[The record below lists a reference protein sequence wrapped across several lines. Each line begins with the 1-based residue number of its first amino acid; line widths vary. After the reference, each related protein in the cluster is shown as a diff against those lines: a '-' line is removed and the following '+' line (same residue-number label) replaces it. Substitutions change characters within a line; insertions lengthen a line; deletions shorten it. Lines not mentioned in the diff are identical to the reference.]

1 MKNFCQLQHKLTV
14 IIYFIL
20 LPINAITFHLNPPV
34 LDSCTAG
41 CLLPIENSTIWL
53 PYNYPPCIHPGQ
65 PVLHW
70 SNSVTCNRPNFLT
83 SPSAS
88 LDSLSGMLFA
98 EERVCFYVKPWHVVY
113 SYDCSGNNISRKS
126 AVFLDHKKY
135 ARKRRP
141 KRWMRRRNP
150 TVPRIHFQQERY
162 ITEIPEDTPVNSLI
176 IKLHA
181 THITNE
187 SMYYAMVAPEDSRSA
202 NIFTL
207 DTVSGEIRVGK
218 ALDRE
223 TLDRHVLK
231 VTAYER
237 LDPAVSASSSVIV
250 EILDVQDNA
259 PIFERN
265 SYYAEIRE
273 DAPIGTTLAS
283 VFARDLD
290 IGLNGEI
297 TYSLG
302 EEDGAKLL
310 QIHNSTG
317 VIQTA
322 HYLDRELMNIIR
334 IYVYATDKGVPPMTS
349 RALLEINLLDVNDNA
364 PVFEQKLCNTTIMEN
379 ITIPSNILQIKA
391 SDSDSGQNGKVH
403 YSIVASSVNGFSIDY
418 ESGWIKLHQKLDSR
432 FNPAT
437 LLVRAKDS
445 GQPAQSSTI
454 NCAINIVDIND
465 HKPHFVAS
473 RQELF
478 VEENVPIGFEITRIF
493 AIDEDN
499 DINGRITYKLAGE
512 DSANETFRIDQTTG
526 IITTI
531 NKLDR
536 EEKEKYILKVKAEDG
551 GEPPLS
557 DSLLITIIVR
567 DINDNAPYFEPNFYN
582 ITIPENEVRG
592 TSLIAVKAID
602 HDNDDKIVYRIERAD
617 KDIFSLVHSADQ
629 GAILSLSGEIDRMDD
644 TLRVL
649 ITATDKGGLT
659 GTCTVIITVADV
671 NTAPV
676 FLTHPFTVHI
686 SENIPIGSEV
696 IQVKAEDEDRH
707 DNAKLTYSI
716 DSKEFSIDKNT
727 GLIVIA
733 EEIDREECSSYLL
746 NITVTDHAANP
757 LSASTFLEVIL
768 DDANDNAP
776 EFTSENY
783 TVAIAEDTPTGT
795 SFTQVSAVD
804 MDEGDNAIIDYYL
817 IEENGNGNTFKLDR
831 SSGTLRVVSKLD
843 REMIARYEL
852 TVKAQDRGNPPLSSF
867 SIVSIVIIDVNDYAP
882 QFESLRYDLW
892 IAENSPIGTTIGTI
906 IARDQDEGDNALIQ
920 FRIFGGVDAK
930 LFDIETDSS
939 QNGVVHILSRAIF
952 DYEAKKN
959 HFFLEIQASSGQLS
973 SIVPVY
979 VHVSDVNDNRP
990 QLRDFT
996 ILYANH
1002 IDDPMEQVIGYV
1014 PAFDPDHNA
1023 TLEYDIE
1030 INDIL
1035 MVDQHK
1041 GSIMPKNIW
1050 KRHINTVYEICVSDG
1065 PNNVCAKCRF
1075 IYIPMDDTIIRDTVT
1090 LGFPDIRYEELLD
1103 NDVFERFTS
1112 AISLLDDWHS
1122 DDIWVFSIHT
1132 HNKYT
1137 NVSFIVHR
1145 GNTVQ
1150 RSERV
1155 EGLIRNGLVKL
1166 SDIIG
1171 MRLTIHRD
1179 ATCSNEPCPYFQQCR
1194 NTQKYVKTTQNFKTD
1209 NFLMHSLDTVN
1220 SFQCVCPA
1228 GFTSGD
1234 GIEQSC
1240 NYRLD
1245 MCFTSPCQHQGTC
1258 VSLENGYRCDCPPQW
1273 TGENCENSVY
1283 VDNCLPNLCFSNSVC
1298 KLVNRTARC
1307 IQCRWHSH
1315 DTDSQ
1320 CRLRSLSFGEDGG
1333 YIVLPLQITRMHW
1346 KLQFS
1351 IATVE
1356 SNGVMLFAGNLSSD
1370 FLEVSL
1376 EDALI
1381 RGRFSLGYDIYEVR
1395 MDDWPENRV
1404 SDGKWHQIT
1413 LDYYDNKLIISL
1425 DNCDAHIAMK
1435 YSNVTG
1441 YQKCAA
1447 EVIAKLP
1454 KKCEDPAV
1462 SCYRFFDLP
1471 AAINLGGRAVTIA
1484 EQNYI
1489 SGIDGNQY
1497 SSARIQEPFIGCI
1510 SNLTF
1515 DETIVDFS
1523 KFEEFEKIGNLQ
1535 PGCKQK
1541 RNDCHSNPCH
1551 HTAICEPA
1559 WDGYHCRCK
1568 GTTHTNGPC
1577 TDNEDSFV
1585 SLYDEESFVFWNVP
1599 DGMKFHNLS
1608 FEFRTRSRATQVI
1621 AVEFSKRSQFIIFSV
1636 SHGKGLISIGPEQYL
1651 LSFPSFAD
1659 GNLKSLSIVVE
1670 KYSTL
1675 IVIDHLYK
1683 KRIVLQNNGL
1693 YRDIRKIYSGLAPS
1707 TSYPQRF
1714 EGCLRNVKIND
1725 LRLKLAEN
1733 MMTKPGCQVPNG
1745 CNSPKACPPNSI
1757 CVREWDRHRCECNP
1771 GFIGDGCVNICS
1783 LPNLC
1788 GKEGICH
1795 TKNNSKGYKCICSEE
1810 LSGQNCER
1818 KRALQICPKGWY
1830 GTFPKCKQCSCD
1842 TERGF
1847 LEQCNTKTGE
1857 CYCKSGTYYSGDECV
1872 SCECGYGSSDLTCT
1886 SKGQCQC
1893 MGEAVGRRCD
1903 RCSGSD
1909 QVLDRKTLKCLKI
1922 RNRCPSNIEYGIQWP
1937 TTIVGATARQ
1947 SCPNGEVG
1955 LVIRK
1960 CLKSAYWDQ
1969 INSYNCT
1976 HPAFTKLNFTDRTK
1990 LVQTLS
1996 NVTSS
2001 MLHLKGVNVAIVR
2014 KVVKQLIRDE
2024 LTGNNS
2030 PNSHLRS
2037 ADYTN
2042 NLLKM
2047 GDSLLKIKDY
2057 PNNAHLIRLF
2067 NNYGI
2072 HVANLH
2078 QVHPYLKP
2086 FMFSGQ
2092 NMVFAVDEISA
2103 DGSRIWPKFKN
2114 FVDERTENFRS
2125 IQMKL
2130 LCDDT
2135 IAYPRKITFY
2145 SMFNNVDR
2153 FHCNAP
2159 IVTVYYNATCA
2170 IQVLFPVSEEAWR
2183 YPECVIVENPAK
2195 EDELSRTNDWAD
2207 GDIDAGNVF
2216 LDWSA
2221 KRATLVGLNRTH
2233 AICNFERSGVYT
2245 VIIRPDHGAL
2255 IRFIPSKTIPYAGSL
2270 CMMFALVLLL
2280 LSAVRSLYRPCLR
2293 LRLLRFGFIL
2303 MFVLDVV
2310 AIFLIHR
2317 LQPSIVFCLAR
2328 NTVISLCTSAVFAWL
2343 FMYSFHIY
2351 RLLATGKTESNY
2363 WMIILCSVIIPILL
2377 SLTSFFLAPGC
2388 LLSPSQPFF
2397 WVLLIPVALYI
2408 LFDFYAFSTALLIS
2422 FSKQFDCMVTEY
2434 SIRTT
2439 LWLHIIL
2446 SMLCAFYNSFGLYI
2460 LFDHADN
2467 PLYEIALNSTLVFV
2481 ATYIFLWTNYF
2492 GPKRNARY
2500 DNGLWM
2506 NNLPKSAD
2514 EVLGPQCQTPL
2525 LLQSSN
2531 TDAELSG
2538 NCVNGWMPDIIPST
2552 TYIQQ
2557 ESIHDV
2563 PHPKILSPP
2572 MKILHHEAYGSA
2584 EGIALLYQDN
2594 CPTSDIDHIYGTTS
2608 GKHHYPSFTFTH

>member
-1 MKNFCQLQHKLTV
+1 MKNFFQLQCKLIT
-14 IIYFIL
+14 IIYIIL
-20 LPINAITFHLNPPV
+20 LPIISITFRLYPPIINH
-34 LDSCTAG
+34 CNAG
-41 CLLPIENSTIWL
+41 CLLPITNSTIWL
-53 PYNYPPCIHPGQ
+53 PYSYPPCIHPGQ
-65 PVLHW
+65 PVLTW
-70 SNSVTCNRPNFLT
+70 SNTVTCNIPNFLT
-83 SPSAS
+83 SRSIS
-88 LDSLSGMLFA
+88 LDSSSGVLFA
-98 EERVCFYVKPWHVVY
+98 EKRVCFYVKPWHVEY
-113 SYDCSGNNISRKS
+113 LYDCSYNNISGKKG
-126 AVFLDHKKY
+126 AFFLDHKKY
-135 ARKRRP
+135 ATKRRS

-162 ITEIPEDTPVNSLI
+162 ITEIPEDTPINSLI

-207 DTVSGEIRVGK
+207 DTVSGEVRVGK

-297 TYSLG
+297 VYSLG
-302 EEDGAKLL
+302 EELGAELL
-310 QIHNSTG
+310 QIHSSTG

-322 HYLDRELMNIIR
+322 QHLDRELMNLIR
-334 IYVYATDKGVPPMTS
+334 VYVYATDKGVPPMSS

-364 PVFEQKLCNTTIMEN
+364 PVFDQELCNTTIMEN
-379 ITIPSNILQIKA
+379 ITIPSNILKIKA
-391 SDSDSGQNGKVH
+391 SDNDSGQNGKVR

-432 FNPAT
+432 SNPAT

-454 NCAINIVDIND
+454 NCAIYIIDIND

-473 RQELF
+473 QQELF
-478 VEENVPIGFEITRIF
+478 VEENVPIGFEVTRIF
-493 AIDEDN
+493 AIDEDS
-499 DINGRITYKLAGE
+499 DMNGRIVYTLEGE
-512 DSANETFRIDQTTG
+512 DNANETFRIDQTTG
-526 IITTI
+526 IITTV

-536 EEKEKYILKVKAEDG
+536 EDKEKYILKVKAEDG
-551 GEPPLS
+551 GKPPLA
-557 DSLLITIIVR
+557 DSLLITITVR

-582 ITIPENEVRG
+582 ITVAENEARG
-592 TSLIAVKAID
+592 TPLITVKAID

-617 KDIFSLVHSADQ
+617 KDIFSLIHSADQ
-629 GAILSLSGEIDRMDD
+629 GAILSLSGEIDYMDD
-644 TLRVL
+644 ILHVM
-649 ITATDKGGLT
+649 ISATDKGGLT
-659 GTCTVIITVADV
+659 GSCTITIIIIDV

-676 FLTHPFTVHI
+676 FLIHPFTIHI
-686 SENIPIGSEV
+686 PENIPIGSEV
-696 IQVKAEDEDRH
+696 IQLKAKDQDRYE
-707 DNAKLTYSI
+707 NAKLTYSV
-716 DSKEFSIDKNT
+716 DNAEFTIDKDT
-727 GLIVIA
+727 GLIVVV
-733 EEIDREECSSYLL
+733 EELNREERSSYLL
-746 NITVTDHAANP
+746 NITVTDHAINP
-757 LSASTFLEVIL
+757 LSASTFLEIIL
-768 DDANDNAP
+768 DDINDNAP
-776 EFTSENY
+776 EFISENY

-795 SFTQVSAVD
+795 SFAQVSAID
-804 MDEGDNAIIDYYL
+804 IDEGDNAIIDYYL
-817 IEENGNGNTFKLDR
+817 IEDNEKSDTFKLDR

-843 REMIARYEL
+843 RETIAKYQL

-867 SIVSIVIIDVNDYAP
+867 STVSVIITDVNDYAP
-882 QFESLRYDLW
+882 EFESSRYDLW
-892 IAENSPIGTTIGTI
+892 ITENSPIGTTIGTI

-920 FRIFGGVDAK
+920 FRIFGGIDAK
-930 LFDIETDSS
+930 LFDIETDLS

-959 HFFLEIQASSGQLS
+959 HFILEIQASSGQLS

-1002 IDDPMEQVIGYV
+1002 IDESIEREIGYV

-1023 TLEYDIE
+1023 TLEYSIE

-1035 MVDQHK
+1035 MVDQYK
-1041 GSIMPKNIW
+1041 GSITVMNVW
-1050 KRHINTVYEICVSDG
+1050 ERYINVIYKICVSDG
-1065 PNNVCAKCRF
+1065 PNNVCANCRF
-1075 IYIPMDDTIIRDTVT
+1075 IYIPVDDTIIRDTVT
-1090 LGFPDIRYEELLD
+1090 LGFLDIHYEELLD
-1103 NDVFERFTS
+1103 NGVFERFTS

-1122 DDIWVFSIHT
+1122 DDIWVFSVQT
-1132 HNKYT
+1132 RNKYT
-1137 NVSFIVHR
+1137 NVSFVVHHAH
-1145 GNTVQ
+1145 TIQ

-1155 EGLIRNGLVKL
+1155 EGLIRNGLAKL

-1171 MRLTIHRD
+1171 MRLMIHKD

-1209 NFLMHSLDTVN
+1209 SFLMHSLDTVN
-1220 SFQCVCPA
+1220 SFQCECSA
-1228 GFTSGD
+1228 GFASGD

-1245 MCFTSPCQHQGTC
+1245 MCFTLPCQHQGTC
-1258 VSLENGYRCDCPPQW
+1258 IPLENGYRCDCPPDW
-1273 TGENCENSVY
+1273 IGKNCEKSIY
-1283 VDNCLPNLCFSNSVC
+1283 MDNCLPDSCFSDSIC
-1298 KLVNRTARC
+1298 KLVNRTAKC

-1320 CRLRSLSFGEDGG
+1320 CRLRSVSFGEDGG
-1333 YIVLPLQITRMHW
+1333 YIVLPLQITRMQW
-1346 KLQFS
+1346 ELKFS
-1351 IATVE
+1351 IATVA
-1356 SNGVMLFAGNLSSD
+1356 SNGVLLFVGNLSSD

-1376 EDALI
+1376 EDALV
-1381 RGRFSLGYDIYEVR
+1381 RGRFSLGHDIYEVA

-1425 DNCDAHIAMK
+1425 DDCDSYIAMK
-1435 YSNVTG
+1435 YSNITG
-1441 YQKCAA
+1441 YQRCAA

-1471 AAINLGGRAVTIA
+1471 GAINLGGRSVTIA

-1489 SGIDGNQY
+1489 NGIDGDKY

-1515 DETIVDFS
+1515 DGTLVDFS
-1523 KFEEFEKIGNLQ
+1523 KFEEFEKVGNIEY
-1535 PGCKQK
+1535 GCKQK
-1541 RNDCHSNPCH
+1541 RNECLNNPCH

-1568 GTTHTNGPC
+1568 QIAHTKGACN
-1577 TDNEDSFV
+1577 DEEDSFV
-1585 SLYDEESFVFWNVP
+1585 SLYDEESFVFWNIP
-1599 DGMKFHNLS
+1599 DNMKFHNLS
-1608 FEFRTRSRATQVI
+1608 FEFRTRSRETQIIAT
-1621 AVEFSKRSQFIIFSV
+1621 EFSKRSQFIIFSV
-1636 SHGKGLISIGPEQYL
+1636 SHGKGLISIGLEQHF
-1651 LSFPSFAD
+1651 LSFPNFAD
-1659 GNLKSLSIVVE
+1659 GNLKSLSIIIE
-1670 KYSTL
+1670 NYATL
-1675 IVIDHLYK
+1675 IVIDHLYR
-1683 KRIVLQNNGL
+1683 KRIAMQNDGL

-1714 EGCLRNVKIND
+1714 EGCLRNVKINN
-1725 LRLKLAEN
+1725 LRLKLDEN

-1757 CVREWDRHRCECNP
+1757 CIREWDRHRCKCNP
-1771 GFIGDGCVNICS
+1771 GYECTCNG
-1783 LPNLC
+1783 
-1788 GKEGICH
+1788 
-1795 TKNNSKGYKCICSEE
+1795 E
-1810 LSGQNCER
+1810 LSGRNCDR
-1818 KRALQICPKGWY
+1818 KTALQICPKGWY

-1842 TERGF
+1842 TRKGF
-1847 LEQCNTKTGE
+1847 LKQCNTKTGE
-1857 CYCKSGTYYSGDECV
+1857 CYCKNGAYYSGDECV
-1872 SCECGYGSSDLTCT
+1872 SCECGYGSFDLTCT
-1886 SKGQCQC
+1886 SKGQCLC
-1893 MGEAVGRRCD
+1893 IGEAVGRRCD
-1903 RCSGSD
+1903 RCPGSD
-1909 QVLDRKTLKCLKI
+1909 QVLDRKTLKCFKI
-1922 RNRCPSNIEYGIQWP
+1922 KNRCPSNIEYGIQWP

-1955 LVIRK
+1955 LVLRK
-1960 CLKSAYWDQ
+1960 CLRSAYWDQ

-1976 HPAFTKLNFTDRTK
+1976 LPTLTKLDLTDRMK
-1990 LVQTLS
+1990 LAHSLS
-1996 NVTSS
+1996 NATSS
-2001 MLHLKGVNVAIVR
+2001 VPHLKGVNVAIAR
-2014 KVVKQLIRDE
+2014 KAVIQLIRDE
-2024 LTGNNS
+2024 LNGNDP
-2030 PNSHLRS
+2030 PNSHLKS
-2037 ADYTN
+2037 AEYTN
-2042 NLLKM
+2042 RLLKVA
-2047 GDSLLKIKDY
+2047 DSLLNIKDY
-2057 PNNAHLIRLF
+2057 PNNAQLIHLF

-2072 HVANLH
+2072 HVANVH
-2078 QVHPYLKP
+2078 QIHSYLKP
-2086 FMFSGQ
+2086 FIFYGQ
-2092 NMVFAVDEISA
+2092 NMVFALDEIPI
-2103 DGSRIWPKFKN
+2103 DGNQILPKFKN
-2114 FVDERTENFRS
+2114 FVDERAENFRS
-2125 IQMKL
+2125 VQMKL
-2130 LCDDT
+2130 LCEDR
-2135 IAYPRKITFY
+2135 IAYPRKVIFY
-2145 SMFNNVDR
+2145 SIFNNIDR
-2153 FHCNAP
+2153 FHCKAP
-2159 IVTVYYNATCA
+2159 IVAVYCNVTCP
-2170 IQVLFPVSEEAWR
+2170 IQILFPVSEETWK
-2183 YPECVIVENPAK
+2183 YPECVIVENPTK
-2195 EDELSRTNDWAD
+2195 NDKMSSTKGWTD
-2207 GDIDAGNVF
+2207 GNIEMVPNIF
-2216 LDWSA
+2216 LEWSA
-2221 KRATLVGLNRTH
+2221 QRTALVGLNRTH
-2233 AICNFERSGVYT
+2233 AICNFERSGIYT
-2245 VIIRPDHGAL
+2245 ILIRPDHGAL

-2270 CMMFALVLLL
+2270 CVTFALILLL
-2280 LSAVRSLYRPCLR
+2280 LSAIRSLYRPCLR
-2293 LRLLRFGFIL
+2293 LRLIRFGFIL
-2303 MFVLDVV
+2303 MFTLDVI
-2310 AIFLIHR
+2310 AIFLVHR

-2328 NTVISLCTSAVFAWL
+2328 NTIISLCTSAVFAWL

-2351 RLLATGKTESNY
+2351 RLLATGTAESK
-2363 WMIILCSVIIPILL
+2363 
-2377 SLTSFFLAPGC
+2377 
-2388 LLSPSQPFF
+2388 Q
-2397 WVLLIPVALYI
+2397 
-2408 LFDFYAFSTALLIS
+2408 FDFYAFSTALLIS
-2422 FSKQFDCMVTEY
+2422 FNKQFDCMVTEY

-2446 SMLCAFYNSFGLYI
+2446 SILCAFYNSFGLYV

-2467 PLYEIALNSTLVFV
+2467 PLHEIALNSILVFV

-2492 GPKRNARY
+2492 GPKRNIRY

-2506 NNLPKSAD
+2506 NNLPKSAE
-2514 EVLGPQCQTPL
+2514 EVLDPQCQTPL

-2531 TDAELSG
+2531 TDVGISG
-2538 NCVNGWMPDIIPST
+2538 NCVNGWMPDIIPSA
-2552 TYIQQ
+2552 TYVQQ

-2572 MKILHHEAYGSA
+2572 MKILHHETYTSA

-2594 CPTSDIDHIYGTTS
+2594 APTNEIDHIYGTCS
-2608 GKHHYPSFTFTH
+2608 SKHHYPSFTFNH